1 MSVSVVRDVFAH
13 GSDEAQ
19 EAELVVELAHG
30 SEPHGLE
37 LVVVCSL
44 TAFMSR
50 AARDRLGKLK
60 NLSLSP
66 HQPKPHPQPVAASK
80 SLAFELCAG
89 RSWLGR
95 SELTEDIEM
104 STPVGCSTT
113 VETAW
118 A

>member
-1 MSVSVVRDVFAH
+1 
-13 GSDEAQ
+13 
-19 EAELVVELAHG
+19 VVEVAHG

-37 LVVVCSL
+37 LVVVCRL
-44 TAFMSR
+44 AAFMSR

-66 HQPKPHPQPVAASK
+66 HQPKPHPQPVAASR
-80 SLAFELCAG
+80 SLAFGLCAG
-89 RSWLGR
+89 RSWLEE
-95 SELTEDIEM
+95 SELTEDTEM
-104 STPVGCSTT
+104 SLEVGCSTN